1 MRRLNSMIIFAFL
14 FNMCFIQ
21 NKLVISRMIYMH
33 GVYSPPL
40 QVNKLWDECL
50 RRSSYTNVFK
60 QIETEIGKCGIYL
73 KLVRANL
80 RQTATSP
87 IRLSRKLLFT
97 LPANHEDDVHCF
109 GKYYHLSLQCL
120 HKNAHTNLATLL
132 LHQTSI
138 PRRSLTDK
146 SLIDYN
152 PSSDSVSDDSIIIP
166 PHLLF
171 YPPQATPE
179 VDQSSASSK
188 PTKHQSNN
196 LDKIII
202 LTAASIAGIA
212 MIFSL
217 LVFCSLLRGRR
228 GFRDRPKEDHHL
240 PTLSSSDTSDS
251 SKSSENIDLGK
262 NTTRPQ
268 PAGQL
273 GTSLATIPEDCLE
286 DDVNSETQKPQSLS
300 AGLSNGSAP
309 PVPPPAP
316 AFKPKA
322 PPPPVK
328 GARPPPAPPL
338 GVSKQPHKREGS
350 TSGEGSKLPSDK
362 DGSRTKL
369 KPFFWDK
376 VVGNPNHS
384 MVWDE
389 IREGSFQFNEEKIE
403 SLFGYNPNEKRNN
416 DRGGQLSDASQPQQI
431 QIIDPKKSQ
440 NLSILLRA
448 LNVTTTE
455 VCDALLEGNELPTEL
470 LHTMMRMAPTQEEEL
485 KLRLFDGNL
494 TLLGPAERFL
504 KILVDIPLAFKR
516 MESLMFMT
524 TYKEEVSNIKESFVT
539 FEVASNE
546 LKQSRLFLKLLEA
559 VLKTGNRMNDGTYR
573 GGAQAFKLDT
583 LLKLADVKGMDGKT
597 TLLHFVVQEI
607 IRAEGLKAIRSTKEN
622 ESISSL
628 KSDDFV
634 EDSDI
639 DENAQYQTLGLEIVS
654 QISSELENVKKAAM
668 IDADGLTMSVSKLGQ
683 SLKKII
689 NFVNNEMDTSEEE
702 TGFYKMLVS
711 FRDHS
716 EGEVQWLVK
725 EEHRISELV
734 RKTADYFHGNAGR
747 EEGLRLFS
755 VVRDFLLMLDK
766 ICAQL
771 KQSIPKPVRNND
783 TNDKNT
789 SPEMPSQEKPLSTH
803 DMRQRLFPTIIGSQ
817 LSDSGLDSDSN

>member
-1 MRRLNSMIIFAFL
+1 MEVVHSVTVNQYNMPEYSFVIWLIKLTVHTMDRLEKMEIPRNRQYTM
-14 FNMCFIQ
+14 
-21 NKLVISRMIYMH
+21 LVRLVKNDIDV
-33 GVYSPPL
+33 GVYYDIWRICNVSRIERYGLRPL
-40 QVNKLWDECL
+40 KMMQGLREDMKL
-50 RRSSYTNVFK
+50 
-60 QIETEIGKCGIYL
+60 
-73 KLVRANL
+73 
-80 RQTATSP
+80 
-87 IRLSRKLLFT
+87 
-97 LPANHEDDVHCF
+97 
-109 GKYYHLSLQCL
+109 HLQQCL
-120 HKNAHTNLATLL
+120 HKHAHTNLATLL

-138 PRRSLTDK
+138 PRRSLADKLLTD
-146 SLIDYN
+146 YTA
-152 PSSDSVSDDSIIIP
+152 SSDSVSDDSIIIP
-166 PHLLF
+166 PYLLF
-171 YPPQATPE
+171 HPPQEPPE

-202 LTAASIAGIA
+202 LTAASMAGIA
-212 MIFSL
+212 MIFAL
-217 LVFCSLLRGRR
+217 LIFCSLIRGRR
-228 GFRDRPKEDHHL
+228 GFRDKPKEDNHL
-240 PTLSSSDTSDS
+240 QTLSSSHTSDS
-251 SKSSENIDLGK
+251 LKSSENIDLGK
-262 NTTRPQ
+262 NTTTPQ
-268 PAGQL
+268 PISQL
-273 GTSLATIPEDCLE
+273 GTSLASIPEDGLE
-286 DDVNSETQKPQSLS
+286 DDGNSVTQKSQSLS
-300 AGLSNGSAP
+300 AGLSNCSAP
-309 PVPPPAP
+309 PVPPPAL

-322 PPPPVK
+322 PPPPPK

-338 GVSKQPHKREGS
+338 GISKQPHKRGGS
-350 TSGEGSKLPSDK
+350 TLGEGYELPSDK

-389 IREGSFQFNEEKIE
+389 IREGSFHFNEEKIE
-403 SLFGYNPNEKRNN
+403 SLFGYNPNDKRNN

-440 NLSILLRA
+440 NLSILLKA
-448 LNVTTTE
+448 LNVTTAE

-516 MESLMFMT
+516 MESLMFIS

-607 IRAEGLKAIRSTKEN
+607 IRAEGLKAIRSAKEN

-634 EDSDI
+634 EDSDV
-639 DENAQYQTLGLEIVS
+639 DETTQYQTLGLEIIS

-668 IDADGLTMSVSKLGQ
+668 IDADGLTMSVYKLGQ
-683 SLKKII
+683 SLTKIK

-716 EGEVQWLVK
+716 EDEVQWLVK
-725 EEHRISELV
+725 EEQRISELV

-771 KQSIPKPVRNND
+771 KQSIPKPLRNND
-783 TNDKNT
+783 TKDKNT
-789 SPEMPSQEKPLSTH
+789 SPEMPSQESTLLTH
-803 DMRQRLFPTIIGSQ
+803 DMRQRLFPTIIGRQ
-817 LSDSGLDSDSN
+817 LSDSSLDSDSN